1 MPMVSSSFLVRLFE
15 ISFRMRCLG
24 FLMCSLCVSVFHR
37 GTNRVVRCPI
47 GTGKEQIMKLY
58 QCNGCKK
65 IVDVILPSKC
75 PTKCCG
81 EPMEEMVP
89 NTTDAAVEK
98 HVPVVEISGNVV
110 TVTVGAAEHPMLD
123 AHYIGWVALA
133 ADGRTEIHYLK
144 PGDAPETSFAC
155 DGAENVTVYAYCNLH
170 GLWKAEV

>member
-1 MPMVSSSFLVRLFE
+1 
-15 ISFRMRCLG
+15 
-24 FLMCSLCVSVFHR
+24 
-37 GTNRVVRCPI
+37 
-47 GTGKEQIMKLY
+47 MKLY

-123 AHYIGWVALA
+123 AHYIMWIALETNQ
-133 ADGRTEIHYLK
+133 GTCRKELK
-144 PGDAPETSFAC
+144 PGDAPKAVFAL
-155 DGAENVTVYAYCNLH
+155 AEGEKPAAAYEYCNLH
-170 GLWKAEV
+170 GLWKKEL